1 MKSFINHL
9 EEANTFTLVA
19 KKGSKKI
26 ETVNKVTQKELKT
39 VEMLLKTAHGKD
51 IKVEKIK
58 ESVEHDEKN
67 FKPHM
72 MYDPKTGKGYKA
84 KTYQDHLDM
93 KKKGYGHTKPEVKE
107 SVELDEALTLASDD
121 LNTVKKTA
129 QKLSKQSPDLTYYV
143 VKHKIRHFKGKQ
155 IPYYSIYQ
163 SVDWHMARSMGAK
176 KVAGY
181 GPKGDLKLGPNESVE
196 LDEANDPH
204 AVRDLELYILNNGD
218 IHRQRIQPIIKN
230 YKKKMAKGN
239 FDDTLAIKGFM
250 VAVADGIKA
259 YSKDFGTLK
268 MSKADRQAV
277 AKKLYLNF
285 RDEIAEKY

>member
-1 MKSFINHL
+1 MKSFKQHL
-9 EEANTFTLVA
+9 DEAKTFTLVA

-58 ESVEHDEKN
+58 ESVEQVHEDDEKN

-93 KKKGYGHTKPEVKE
+93 KKKGYGHNKPEVK
-107 SVELDEALTLASDD
+107 
-121 LNTVKKTA
+121 
-129 QKLSKQSPDLTYYV
+129 
-143 VKHKIRHFKGKQ
+143 
-155 IPYYSIYQ
+155 
-163 SVDWHMARSMGAK
+163 
-176 KVAGY
+176 
-181 GPKGDLKLGPNESVE
+181 ESVE

-204 AVRDLELYILNNGD
+204 AVNELYLYIINNGN

-230 YKKKMAKGN
+230 YRKKIAKGG
-239 FDDTLAIKGFM
+239 FDEKLAIKGFLQ
-250 VAVADGIKA
+250 AVNDGIKA
-259 YSKDFGTLK
+259 YGKEFDTIKVSKP
-268 MSKADRQAV
+268 DRELI
-277 AKKLYLNF
+277 AKKLYHNY
-285 RDEIAEKY
+285 RDEINEDVALEEKNKPTNPSLWAKAKSAARSKFDVYPSAYANAWASKWYKSKGGGWEKS